1 MGQKVN
7 PYGFRLGI
15 TTDWK
20 SRWFKERGYK
30 ELVIEDWKIRDYLT
44 RQLESAAV
52 SRIEIERNSD
62 RVRVDIHT
70 ARPGIVI
77 GRRGAEAERLKK
89 DLEKI
94 TGHKISLNIQ
104 EIKQPELDAALIAQG
119 ICDQLLRRVAFR
131 RAMKR
136 GIQTVQKAGALGV
149 RIQASG
155 RLGGAE
161 MSRRESY
168 REGRV
173 PLHTL
178 RADIDYGFREARTS
192 TGRVG
197 VKVWIY
203 KGDILPYQL
212 NNDEKIV
219 REAAMAAGDALP
231 VGSSSSAPK
240 GVVRAGGGRRRV
252 EVQPD
257 EEFTDTTIE
266 GMEGSVSNK
275 AAEDARIPESQL
287 LEVANDEAA
296 ADEADA
302 PETPVVDLLASTP
315 EVEAQLSVEEE
326 IERRTS
332 SDHTDTPHFRKDA
345 E

>member
-30 ELVIEDWKIRDYLT
+30 DLVIEDWKIRDYLT
-44 RQLESAAV
+44 KQLESAAV

-62 RVRVDIHT
+62 RIRVDIHT

-89 DLEKI
+89 DLERI
-94 TGHKISLNIQ
+94 TGQKNKISLNIQ

-119 ICDQLLRRVAFR
+119 ICDQLIRRVAFR

-192 TGRVG
+192 TGRIG

-212 NNDEKIV
+212 TNDEKIV
-219 REAAMAAGDALP
+219 REAAMAAGDAVP
-231 VGSSSSAPK
+231 VGAAPSAPK

-252 EVQPD
+252 EAEIV
-257 EEFTDTTIE
+257 ETE
-266 GMEGSVSNK
+266 GELKNDALVENADALIDGQV
-275 AAEDARIPESQL
+275 EDAA
-287 LEVANDEAA
+287 VA
-296 ADEADA
+296 
-302 PETPVVDLLASTP
+302 DLLASTP

-326 IERRTS
+326 IERRTAS
-332 SDHTDTPHFRKDA
+332 EHTDTPHFRKDA